1 MTVKIVTDS
10 TSDLSPQVAR
20 ELGITVVPVYVRFGE
35 RVYRD
40 GVDIS
45 EDEFYQKLVESPIH
59 PATSQPSP
67 ADFADVYKKLSREVD
82 EIVSI
87 QVTSKLS
94 GTYNSALQGKELV
107 KTGCRIEVVDSLSVT
122 MGLGLIAMAAA
133 RLAEAGES
141 LPVVMEEIR
150 QCIPR
155 IRLLGVFDTLKYLLR
170 SGRIGKAKALL
181 GSMLNVKPLL
191 TMRDGELFPA
201 GQVRTR
207 SKGIERLFDLVK
219 NALNIQELAIVHST
233 TPDEAGSLRE
243 RVASIFDRGRIHVAR
258 LGPALGVHG
267 GPGALIVALREKV
280 SGIRQEA
287 GEGDTSK
294 KRLSLPSLHVPRL
307 SFSCSRLFA

>member
-10 TSDLSPQVAR
+10 TADLSPQVAR

>member
-10 TSDLSPQVAR
+10 TSDLSPQVAQ

-67 ADFADVYKKLSREVD
+67 ADFADVYKKLSREAD

-94 GTYNSALQGKELV
+94 GTYNSALRGRELV

-141 LPVVMEEIR
+141 LPAVMEEIR
-150 QCIPR
+150 HCIPR

-201 GQVRTR
+201 GQARTR

-219 NALNIQELAIVHST
+219 NVLNIQELAIVHST

-243 RVASIFDRGRIHVAR
+243 RIASIFDRGRVHIAR
-258 LGPALGVHG
+258 LGPALGVYG

-280 SGIRQEA
+280 SDIRQEA
-287 GEGDTSK
+287 AKVSQRRDSPC
-294 KRLSLPSLHVPRL
+294 LQ
-307 SFSCSRLFA
+307 LFA